1 MLCSHVVLC
10 LSYMYIVFFMVYV
23 RNKRIVD
30 WNMTFRHS
38 LSSLSVQNTQR
49 ACPRLSSLTAQNG
62 GSRTYKHLRLWK
74 NESSVLYEL
83 TLRADV
89 QHYKYLVH
97 SQHYIHT
104 YIYIHIYT
112 CIYIHIRC
120 IYNAAIFFSPALLS
134 LCYHCW
140 FLKSVQDIQ
149 VYQGLAKSIAFLQGN
164 QSVVVCLDSWPW
176 NESNSSNKACLSSKN
191 WGVWVQQRVEFWVHY
206 IHDTSG
212 SARAI
217 SIKILFSRKFLL
229 L

>member
-10 LSYMYIVFFMVYV
+10 LSYMYNVFFMVYV

-83 TLRADV
+83 TLRVDV

-104 YIYIHIYT
+104 YIYIHIYIHAY
-112 CIYIHIRC
+112 IYILDVYITQL
-120 IYNAAIFFSPALLS
+120 YFLALPCS
-134 LCYHCW
+134 LCVIIVD
-140 FLKSVQDIQ
+140 F
-149 VYQGLAKSIAFLQGN
+149 
-164 QSVVVCLDSWPW
+164 
-176 NESNSSNKACLSSKN
+176 SSQFRIFKFT
-191 WGVWVQQRVEFWVHY
+191 RV
-206 IHDTSG
+206 
-212 SARAI
+212 
-217 SIKILFSRKFLL
+217 
-229 L
+229 